1 MKLILLG
8 PPGVGKGTQAQFICK
23 EFDAVQISTGD
34 MLRAE
39 IKAGTELGKKAEAII
54 AKGELVPD
62 NIILGM
68 VENRLFGE
76 NPPKNY
82 ILDGFPRTIPQA
94 EGLDDLYN
102 QHNEALDL
110 VLLLDAPESL
120 IIERL
125 AARRS
130 CKNCNQVY
138 HLATMPPKKENVCDN
153 CGGPLFQREDDK
165 PETVQQ
171 RLKVYRKQT
180 QPLASYYKDKGLLKT
195 VDSTGS
201 PSEVHEKITAILK
214 G

>member
-39 IKAGTELGKKAEAII
+39 IKAGTDLGKKAETII
-54 AKGELVPD
+54 GKGELVPD

-68 VENRLFGE
+68 VENRLFGK

-94 EGLDDLYN
+94 EGLDDLYE
-102 QHNEALDL
+102 QHKEALDL

-138 HLATMPPKKENVCDN
+138 HLATMPPKKENVCDK

-165 PETVQQ
+165 PETIQQ
-171 RLKVYRKQT
+171 RLKVYKKQT
-180 QPLASYYKDKGLLKT
+180 QPLASFYKDKGLLKT

-201 PSEVHEKITAILK
+201 PSEVHEKVTAILK